1 MKLSVIIVNYNVK
14 HFLDQCLHS
23 VFKATQHISA
33 EVFVVDNN
41 SVDDSMEMVAKKYPQ
56 VISIL
61 NKNNVGFSVAN
72 NQAIK
77 ASAGEYVLLLNPD
90 TIVEENTFEKT
101 IAFMDAHQ
109 DTGGLGVKMIDGTGN
124 FLPESK
130 RGIPT
135 PWVSLCK
142 MTGLTKLFSKSK
154 LFAGYYMGHLP
165 ENETNEVEILAG
177 AFMMMRKSV
186 LDKIGL
192 LDETFFMYG
201 EDIDLSYRI
210 IKGGYKNYYF
220 ADTQIIHYK
229 GESTKK
235 GSLNYVYIF
244 YKAMVIF
251 AEKHFSQKNAKIFS
265 FFINAAIYLKASLTL
280 AQRAIKTLLVPIID
294 ALILYGGLFYI
305 KEYWENN
312 HRFIRGGE
320 YPEELMLY
328 AFPVY
333 IAIWL
338 TMVYL
343 SNGYSKPTKAKNIIY
358 GLVIGTV
365 FILAAYGLLPESY
378 RFSRAIILIGAG
390 WALIALPMYRFVL
403 QRIFNLHIYRNENLS
418 KRIILVGDKREGER
432 VLTIIHSTGFHP
444 GHVEIIAPAE
454 LQGDGLFK
462 LKEKIEIFKI
472 DEVIFCS
479 ENLSSQG
486 IIENMGVLKD
496 LHVEIKIAPPE
507 SQFVI
512 GSNSIHT
519 QGNIYSVRV
528 NKIANPVQKRNK
540 RLLDVALS
548 LILTAL
554 IPIMLFIV
562 KHPLS
567 FINNIFQVL
576 LAKKS
581 WVGYTLIDSNKKL
594 PTLKRGVLS
603 PGLPY
608 ANSKLSEDNIAQL
621 DFLYARD
628 YHVSVDINILL
639 KSFKELGNS

>member
-1 MKLSVIIVNYNVK
+1 MKLSIIIVNYNVK

-23 VFKATQHISA
+23 VFKATRNIAA

-41 SVDDSMEMVAKKYPQ
+41 SVDDSMEMVAQKYPQ
-56 VISIL
+56 VISII
-61 NKNNVGFSVAN
+61 NKKNVGFSIAN

-77 ASAGEYVLLLNPD
+77 ASTGEYVLLLNPD

-101 IAFMDAHQ
+101 LAFMDRTIDA
-109 DTGGLGVKMIDGTGN
+109 GGLGVKMIDGTGN

-135 PWVSLCK
+135 PWVSFCK

-165 ENETNEVEILAG
+165 ENKNNPVEILAG
-177 AFMMMRKSV
+177 AFMLMRKSV
-186 LDKIGL
+186 LDKTGL

-210 IKGGYKNYYF
+210 IKAGFKNYYF

-265 FFINAAIYLKASLTL
+265 LFINAAIYLKASLTL
-280 AQRAIKTLLVPIID
+280 AQSAIKALLMPIID
-294 ALILYGGLFYI
+294 ALILYGGLYYI

-312 HRFIRGGE
+312 HRFVRGGE
-320 YPEELMLY
+320 YPEELILY

-343 SNGYSKPTKAKNIIY
+343 ANGYSKPTKAKNIVY
-358 GLVIGTV
+358 GLVVGTV

-390 WALIALPMYRFVL
+390 WALISLPMYRFVL
-403 QRIFNLHIYRNENLS
+403 QHIFKFNIYRNENLS
-418 KRIILVGDKREGER
+418 KRIILVGDKREADR
-432 VLTIIHSTGFHP
+432 VLSIIHSTGFHT
-444 GHVEIIAPAE
+444 GHVEIIAPNE
-454 LQGDGLFK
+454 LQGEGLFK
-462 LKEKIEIFKI
+462 LREKIEIFKI

-496 LHVEIKIAPPE
+496 LRVEIKIAPPE
-507 SQFVI
+507 SQFII

-519 QGNIYSVRV
+519 QGNIYSVQV

-540 RLLDVALS
+540 RLLDTSLS
-548 LILTAL
+548 LILLAL
-554 IPIMLFIV
+554 SPILLFVV
-562 KHPLS
+562 KQPLG
-567 FINNIFQVL
+567 FIKNIFSVL
-576 LAKKS
+576 TARKT
-581 WVGYTLIDSNKKL
+581 WVGYTLKESNEKL
-594 PTLKRGVLS
+594 PTLKSGVLS

-608 ANSKLSEDNIAQL
+608 VNSKLSENNIAQL

-639 KSFKELGNS
+639 KSLRGLGNS

>member
-1 MKLSVIIVNYNVK
+1 MKLSIIIVNYNVK

-23 VFKATQHISA
+23 VFKATQNMAA

-61 NKNNVGFSVAN
+61 NKKNVGFSVAN

-77 ASAGEYVLLLNPD
+77 VSAGEYVLLLNPD

-101 IAFMDAHQ
+101 VAFMDHNLDA
-109 DTGGLGVKMIDGTGN
+109 GGLGVKMIDGTGN

-135 PWVSLCK
+135 PWVSFCK
-142 MTGLTKLFSKSK
+142 MTGLTKFFPKSK

-165 ENETNEVEILAG
+165 ENETNAVEILAG

-186 LDKIGL
+186 LDKVGL

-210 IKGGYKNYYF
+210 IKGGFKNYYF

-251 AEKHFSQKNAKIFS
+251 AQKHFSQKNAKLFS
-265 FFINAAIYLKASLTL
+265 IFINTAIYLKAGLTL
-280 AQRAIKTLLVPIID
+280 AQSLLKTLLLPIID
-294 ALILYGGLFYI
+294 TLILYGGLFYI

-312 HRFIRGGE
+312 HRFIRGGQ

-328 AFPVY
+328 AFPIY
-333 IAIWL
+333 IGIWL
-338 TMVYL
+338 LLVFL
-343 SNGYSKPTKAKNIIY
+343 ANGYSKPTKAKNIVY
-358 GLVIGTV
+358 GLSFGTLI
-365 FILAAYGLLPESY
+365 ILAAYGLLPESY

-390 WALIALPMYRFVL
+390 WALISLPMYRFIL
-403 QRIFNLHIYRNENLS
+403 QRIFKRNIYQTEKLN
-418 KRIILVGDKREGER
+418 KRIILVGDKREANR
-432 VLTIIHSTGFHP
+432 VLSIIHSTGIHP
-444 GHVEIIAPAE
+444 GHVEIVDPQS
-454 LQGDGLFK
+454 LTGDGANI

-472 DEVIFCS
+472 DEVVFCS

-486 IIENMGVLKD
+486 IIESMGVLKD
-496 LHVEIKIAPPE
+496 LRVEIKIAPPE
-507 SQFVI
+507 SQFII

-519 QGNIYSVRV
+519 QGNIYSVQV

-540 RLLDVALS
+540 RLLDILVAFLLLAAS
-548 LILTAL
+548 PVLV
-554 IPIMLFIV
+554 FIV
-562 KHPLS
+562 KQPLG
-567 FINNIFQVL
+567 FIKNIFCVL
-576 LAKKS
+576 TARRT
-581 WVGYTLIDSNKKL
+581 WVGYTLKESNEKL
-594 PTLKRGVLS
+594 PTLKTGVLS

-608 ANSKLSEDNIAQL
+608 VNSKLSQDNFAQL

-628 YHVSVDINILL
+628 YHVSVDINIVL
-639 KSFKELGNS
+639 KSLRELGG